1 LSFLKKLGQ
10 VVLTATG
17 IVTGYGP
24 TLAAMIPGDKDDKA
38 LARIT
43 DGLDNAMGAIVGA
56 EMFGQALNLPGPD
69 KAKAAAPALF
79 QILMASKLI
88 AGKKLKDPAKAKA
101 AAEAMGG
108 NLADFLNA
116 FED

>member
-1 LSFLKKLGQ
+1 LSFLKQLGQ
-10 VVLTATG
+10 ILVTATSV
-17 IVTGYGP
+17 VTGIG
-24 TLAAMIPGDKDDKA
+24 IPYAKTTATDKDDA
-38 LARIT
+38 FLAVAK
-43 DGLDNAMGAIVGA
+43 DKLDEAFGAIVGA

-79 QILMASKLI
+79 QILLGSKLI
-88 AGKKLKDPAKAKA
+88 AGKKPKDPAKAKA

-108 NLADFLNA
+108 SLADFLNA

>member
-1 LSFLKKLGQ
+1 MSFLKKIGQ
-10 VVLTATG
+10 VLLTATG
-17 IVTGYGP
+17 VVTGLGP
-24 TLAAMIPGDKDDKA
+24 SLGALIPGDKDDKA
-38 LARIT
+38 IARVV
-43 DGLDNAMGAIVGA
+43 DGLDNAMGAVVGA
-56 EMFGQALNLPGPD
+56 EMFGQALKLPGPD

-79 QILMASKLI
+79 QVLMSAKLI